1 MMLFK
6 KMLRDIKHAK
16 AQFLTIIIIAA
27 CGVFTFVGAI
37 TVGNRLE
44 ESVNQF
50 YNSTE
55 MNDVW
60 INVEGASAQD
70 IDAIKELPGIEAAQ
84 GRTVMKVFSENR
96 VLDLF
101 VLNENILSKPYLASG
116 EPFQSE
122 SEGLWLDQ
130 EFAKANG
137 LNIGGTIQVHAGD
150 GKSVPVKIQGLVL
163 SPEKLIDVSSETLS
177 TRHDLYG
184 YAYMSEAAAYNM
196 FSSSGLNQLLIK
208 LRPEE
213 NIQTLLADVEQ
224 VLGKKYVNSLTHEE
238 HTSTSGAAS
247 QIGQFKTIAYVT
259 PMLFFL
265 LAILVVISTMSR
277 LITNQRVQ
285 IGTLMSLGVP
295 VRTIKW
301 HYLSYGLFLGIT
313 GGSIGLIAGYYVI
326 PAIFMGTLHRSFTLP
341 RWSESFPI
349 ETLWSIA
356 AVSGCCVLAVLFA
369 CRGKLNALPVIVLK
383 GEAPSR
389 PKKSLMES
397 IVHSKATFSFQRL
410 WLLRNLRSRKVRGAM
425 GIVGSFGCAF
435 LILFGFANID
445 TSNKSIEVE
454 FDRQYLYEYK
464 ADLLALNAEQAQ
476 NTNWNQAGIQ
486 PIQERRVVIKSAAA
500 QRNLPVTIIGSG
512 DYINLDVTSPD
523 VMPVPESG
531 VVLSRKM
538 ADVLGVKAG
547 SAVSLRIDG
556 GQWKEIVVSE
566 TIQSP
571 VADRMFVSEA
581 AWRQHG
587 EIFVPNALLLGDQ
600 AAMQAAKEHYPVT
613 QIIAKEDMKE
623 ANRALNEGVFASAA
637 GLTIAAIF
645 LGIAVIYSLG
655 LINLTEMSRQFATLK
670 VLGFYHREIRKL
682 LFQESFLL
690 TAIGIILALP
700 AGWGA
705 IHLLDQAN
713 MSEGLMLFPKIKLTS
728 YLTAIGLTLLC
739 SFIVNMLMSRKLKD
753 IDMVTSLKSA
763 D

>member
-1 MMLFK
+1 MILFK

-27 CGVFTFVGAI
+27 CGVFTFVGSI
-37 TVGNRLE
+37 TVGSRLE
-44 ESVNQF
+44 ESVHQF
-50 YNSTE
+50 YKSADI
-55 MNDVW
+55 NDVW
-60 INVEGASAQD
+60 VNVEGATPQD
-70 IDAIKELPGIEAAQ
+70 VDAIRKLPGIEAAQ
-84 GRTVMKVFSENR
+84 GRTVMKVFSDNR

-101 VLNENILSKPYLASG
+101 VLNENVLSKPYLATG
-116 EPFQSE
+116 EPFESE
-122 SEGLWLDQ
+122 KEGLWLDQ

-137 LNIGGTIQVHAGD
+137 FRLGDTIRIHTGNGQ
-150 GKSVPVKIQGLVL
+150 SVPVIIQGLVL

-184 YAYMSEAAAYNM
+184 YAYMGETAAHHT
-196 FSSSGLNQLLIK
+196 FSFSGMNQLLIK
-208 LRPEE
+208 MKSEK
-213 NIQTLLADVEQ
+213 NIQTQLTSVEQ
-224 VLGKKYVNSLTHEE
+224 VLGQKYMNSLTHEE
-238 HTSTSGAAS
+238 HTSTSGAAN
-247 QIGQFKTIAYVT
+247 QIGQFKTIGYVT

-285 IGTLMSLGVP
+285 IGTLMSLGIHI
-295 VRTIKW
+295 RKIKW

-313 GGSIGLIAGYYVI
+313 GGVIGLIAGYYVI
-326 PAIFMGTLHRSFTLP
+326 PAIFMGTLHQSFILP
-341 RWSESFPI
+341 KWSDSFPI

-356 AVSGCCVLAVLFA
+356 AVCGCCILAVLFA
-369 CRGKLNALPVIVLK
+369 CGGKLNALPAVVLK

-389 PKKSLMES
+389 PKKSLFES
-397 IVHSKATFSFQRL
+397 IFHSKAKFSFQRL

-425 GIVGSFGCAF
+425 GIFGSFGCAF

-454 FDRQYLYEYK
+454 FDRQYLYQYK

-476 NTNWNQAGIQ
+476 SMNWNQAGIQ
-486 PIQERRVVIKSAAA
+486 PIQERRVVVKSTTA

-512 DYINLDVTSPD
+512 DYINLDVASPD
-523 VMPVPESG
+523 VMPVPETG
-531 VVLSRKM
+531 VVLSQKM

-547 SAVSLRIDG
+547 STVSLRIDG
-556 GQWKEIVVSE
+556 GQWKEMIVAQ
-566 TIQSP
+566 TIQAP
-571 VADRMFVSEA
+571 VADRIFVSEA
-581 AWRQHG
+581 AWQQHG
-587 EIFVPNALLLGDQ
+587 EIFVPNVLLLGDQ
-600 AAMQAAKEHYPVT
+600 AALQSAKEHYPVT
-613 QIIAKEDMKE
+613 QIVAKADMKE
-623 ANRALNEGVFASAA
+623 ANRTLNEGVFASAA

-670 VLGFYHREIRKL
+670 VLGFNHHEIRNL
-682 LFQESFLL
+682 LFQESFFL
-690 TAIGIILALP
+690 TTIGIILALP

-713 MSEGLMLFPKIKLTS
+713 MNEGLMLFPEIKLTS

-739 SFIVNMLMSRKLKD
+739 SFIVNMLMSRKVKD
-753 IDMVTSLKSA
+753 IDMVTSLKGA